1 MAGYALY
8 GMAPCF
14 GHTGVTF
21 DVEMIGLVP
30 AASEISLRRPS
41 AGASHEWLAMPC
53 MEWLPGLGIQG

>member
-1 MAGYALY
+1 M
-8 GMAPCF
+8 PWF

-53 MEWLPGLGIQG
+53 MEWLPALGIQG